1 MCYIQILQ
9 DVEVPVKF
17 VKHPP
22 RVLFLGMQGNFSLPP
37 LHALLQNGI
46 DVCAVVI
53 PAADGPDRN
62 PLPIKRKER
71 PPLVRP
77 LLPILKSSL
86 QNNIVQLAWQRHIPV
101 WEVARM
107 ADPTVVATLAAY
119 QPDVICV
126 ACFSLRMP
134 PVILDLPRLGCLN
147 VHPSLLP
154 AHRGPEPL
162 FWAFR
167 QGLYKTGVSI
177 HFMHEGMDTGDI
189 LAQESIEIP
198 AGMSYGELE
207 YESAR
212 LGGELLT
219 QAVQALY
226 MGNAIATPQ
235 DEKLSSYQSFPTPED
250 FIVPAAE
257 WSAEHVYRFV
267 CGVSGWREPIKL
279 QLKDNKYVY
288 VQKVISYGLEGISVL
303 PGEVYNRYGDT
314 LRVKCK
320 RGWVE
325 VANPTDS
332 Q

>member
-1 MCYIQILQ
+1 M
-9 DVEVPVKF
+9 
-17 VKHPP
+17 KHPP

-37 LHALLQNGI
+37 LHTLLQNGI

-53 PAADGPDRN
+53 PAADGPDRD

-77 LLPILKSSL
+77 LLPMLKSSL
-86 QNNIVQLAWQRHIPV
+86 QNNIVQLAWQRQIPV
-101 WEVARM
+101 WEVTGM
-107 ADPTVVATLAAY
+107 ADRSVVAALAAY

-126 ACFSLRMP
+126 ACFSLRIP
-134 PVILDLPRLGCLN
+134 RVILDVPRLGCLN

-154 AHRGPEPL
+154 ANRGPEPL

-167 QGLYKTGVSI
+167 QGLHKTGVSI

-198 AGMSYGELE
+198 AGMSYAALE
-207 YESAR
+207 YECALR
-212 LGGELLT
+212 GGELLT
-219 QAVQALY
+219 QSVQALC

-250 FIVPAAE
+250 FIVPVAE

-267 CGVSGWREPIKL
+267 CGVAGWREPIKL
-279 QLKDNKYVY
+279 QLGHNKYVY
-288 VQKVISYGLEGISVL
+288 VQKATSYSHEDTGTL
-303 PGEVYNRYGDT
+303 PGEVYSRYGDT

-320 RGWVE
+320 KGWVG
-325 VANPTDS
+325 VVNPTAS